1 MTDASTQGRR
11 GAGTWR
17 RWAAICGLAA
27 LAACTTIAEPLR
39 PAIYG
44 YSLIVSDTV
53 VGDTTIGGVDYF
65 AGDTVTDTVDFHWP
79 ASALPVRIW
88 VQDTVG
94 LPGYAAA
101 AIAEWKHI
109 LQYGELDAVLVG
121 DSATADIIVV
131 RGSAPASL
139 SGARPVP
146 QNTPPAPAACDGTT
160 LVFISAPDHT
170 KLWLPVRV
178 YVLPKYPVTLPETQA
193 CLARVTMH
201 ELGHAFGLFKH
212 STDTLDLMYGFPDV
226 DAPSEADAATIL
238 ILYHQA
244 SDLTPRPA
252 TDTLPGG
259 P

>member
-121 DSATADIIVV
+121 DSVTADVIV
-131 RGSAPASL
+131 RGSAPA
-139 SGARPVP
+139 
-146 QNTPPAPAACDGTT
+146 PAPAARPAARRLHAAPAACEGGTD
-160 LVFISAPDHT
+160 VFISAPDHT

-201 ELGHAFGLFKH
+201 ELGHAFGLFRH
-212 STDTLDLMYGFPDV
+212 SPDPGDLMYGFPDV